1 MTVITADMI
10 KHSGVRTLKDALI
23 LFVPGYTESEDR
35 NEVVF
40 STRGI
45 YATSQQ
51 KVLVMINGHRINSR
65 SYLTAVPGYGIAL
78 HNIERIEIL
87 RGPGSSLYGN
97 VALSGVV
104 NLITKK
110 GKDFNANSIEYGTGN
125 HGQNC
130 LRMMTGAGGQDWDV
144 LAWGQYYNATG
155 QIHTL
160 NGSEPFN
167 AGKNGEIRIDGA
179 NNKSSHDFGFTYRK
193 DKWTFFGAS
202 RQGGDVEP
210 YGGANATYDYNRFRT
225 FQGTGPGLGLSQQ
238 HLGVKFDHSAN
249 GWSYSLNPYFD
260 RTEVAAI
267 LAGANNNG
275 TVITW
280 QDQNIGLVAQ
290 AGREYQSDWGTGQLL
305 FGAQADVFD
314 VTESAMYSVTAG
326 EIGAPADTTANRL
339 LRLGGEGIY

>member
-167 AGKNGEIRIDGA
+167 AGKNGEIRMDL
-179 NNKSSHDFGFTYRK
+179 
-193 DKWTFFGAS
+193 
-202 RQGGDVEP
+202 
-210 YGGANATYDYNRFRT
+210 FRS
-225 FQGTGPGLGLSQQ
+225 LSPR
-238 HLGVKFDHSAN
+238 GRC
-249 GWSYSLNPYFD
+249 
-260 RTEVAAI
+260 RT
-267 LAGANNNG
+267 LR
-275 TVITW
+275 W
-280 QDQNIGLVAQ
+280 
-290 AGREYQSDWGTGQLL
+290 RECD
-305 FGAQADVFD
+305 
-314 VTESAMYSVTAG
+314 
-326 EIGAPADTTANRL
+326 
-339 LRLGGEGIY
+339 LRLQPLPHIPGHWPRPRPLPATFGCEV